1 MTTQARPGTDANGT
15 NGANG
20 EMTKAI
26 LPDSA
31 LPTHWYNLAAD
42 FPEPLPP
49 HLHPGTREPLKP
61 EEMEPI
67 FASGLVEQEFST
79 DRWIEIPEPIR
90 EIYRLWR
97 PSPLGRARRLEKELG
112 TSARIY
118 YKNESVSPIGSH
130 KPNTSVAQAYYN
142 MLDGIENLTTE
153 TGAGQW
159 GASLAF
165 AAQFFGLGVEVWQV
179 RASYDSKPYRRML
192 MEVYGGSVHPSP
204 SDLTEAG
211 RAILAKDPDTPGS
224 LGMAVSEAIEVAVNG
239 KNSRYALGSVLNHV
253 MLHQTII
260 GQEAA
265 AQLAMFGESGP
276 DVVVG
281 CAGGGSN
288 LAGLTFPFIGHSL
301 TGSVLDDGG
310 RSSTPT
316 SSSGA
321 KGDAKKFV
329 GDHAPRIIAAEPAK
343 CPSLTKGEYRYDHGD
358 VAGLTP
364 LLKMHTLGSDFVP
377 DPIHAGGLRYHA
389 MAPMVSHAVEL
400 GLMETTTVEQ
410 EDAFAAGVRFA
421 RCEGTVPA
429 PESNHAIAAACAEAA
444 KYEGEPGSGP
454 AILIGLSGNGF
465 LDLPAYSK
473 FI

>member
-1 MTTQARPGTDANGT
+1 MTPQARPGADTSAAHD
-15 NGANG
+15 

-67 FASGLVEQEFST
+67 FASGLVAQEFST

-97 PSPLGRARRLEKELG
+97 PAPLARARRLEKELG

-142 MLDGIENLTTE
+142 MLDGISNLTTE

-159 GASLAF
+159 GASLSF

-192 MEVYGGSVHPSP
+192 MEVYGGTVHPSP

-211 RAILAKDPDTPGS
+211 RAMLAKDPDTPGS
-224 LGMAVSEAIEVAVNG
+224 LGMAVSEAIEVAVKG
-239 KNSRYALGSVLNHV
+239 DNSRYALGSVLNHV

-310 RSSTPT
+310 RASTATEPSRT
-316 SSSGA
+316 
-321 KGDAKKFV
+321 KRDPKEFV
-329 GDHAPRIIAAEPAK
+329 GEGAPRIIAAEPAK
-343 CPSLTKGEYRYDHGD
+343 CPSLTEGEYRYDHGD

-364 LLKMHTLGSDFVP
+364 LLKMHTLGQDFVP

-410 EDAFAAGVRFA
+410 EDAFAAGMRFA

-429 PESNHAIAAACAEAA
+429 PESNHAIAAACVEAS
-444 KYEGEPGSGP
+444 KFTGEPGTGP
-454 AILIGLSGNGF
+454 VILIGLSGNGF
-465 LDLPAYSK
+465 LDLPSYEK
-473 FI
+473 FL